1 MSKHFG
7 TDINAQLTED
17 LRHTLVE
24 ATFATVLLD
33 EVRAMDAETRRAWLR
48 TASAQQIERLA
59 VCYAVEAE
67 DMNLVA
73 EFVTKLTAK
82 QAELWRDGQSAA
94 ATPMAMPPR
103 AHIEAAADELLMQ
116 EAKGSRRYNAAKR
129 ALLLTGEIVVFG
141 AGVLMPSASG
151 EAPYFL
157 NQVEDAWAC
166 DCRAGI
172 EHGVCKHALRMELI
186 DRAWKL
192 LAEMEAEQPTDDG
205 EGGERI
211 APFGPDPAAT
221 FPAERAMVDTGAT
234 LGARLARARRAIAA

>member
-33 EVRAMDAETRRAWLR
+33 EIRAMDTETRRAWLR

-59 VCYAVEAE
+59 VCYAVEE
-67 DMNLVA
+67 GNMDLVS
-73 EFVTKLTAK
+73 EFVTKLTTK
-82 QAELWRDGQSAA
+82 QAELWRDAQSAA
-94 ATPMAMPPR
+94 ATPLAMPPR

-116 EAKGSRRYNAAKR
+116 EAKGGRRYNAAKR
-129 ALLLTGEIVVFG
+129 ALLLTGDIVVFG

-157 NQVEDAWAC
+157 HQDEGAWHC

-186 DRAWKL
+186 DRAWEL
-192 LAEMEAEQPTDDG
+192 LAEQEAEQPTDEGD
-205 EGGERI
+205 GGERI
-211 APFGPDPAAT
+211 APFGPDPAAYLPT
-221 FPAERAMVDTGAT
+221 EAPIVDAGAS
-234 LGARLARARRAIAA
+234 LGARLARARMAVAA